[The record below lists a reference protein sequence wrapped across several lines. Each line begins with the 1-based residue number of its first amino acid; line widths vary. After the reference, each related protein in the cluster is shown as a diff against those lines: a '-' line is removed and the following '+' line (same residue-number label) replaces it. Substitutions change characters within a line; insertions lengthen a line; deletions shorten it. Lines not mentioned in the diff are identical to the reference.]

1 MPDDGEIRLSDWVQ
15 DPQLLR
21 LALTHSSF
29 ANEATHREAH
39 NERLEF
45 LGDAVL
51 QLVVT
56 EWLYRHNP
64 QWSEGQLSQS
74 RASVVCEAT
83 LTEAAQ
89 RLQLGSQLRLGRGEE
104 RSGGRSKSSL
114 LADAFE
120 AVIGAVFLEGG
131 FERARAF
138 VHRCLDFALNSVED
152 RETGRDHK
160 TALAE
165 WLRRHGEEAQY
176 EVVGS
181 YGPDHDKTF
190 EVEVSINGVPLLR
203 ALGRSKKEAEQQSAR
218 LALKRLMEAAGDEE
232 APLAPDSPS
241 S

>member
-1 MPDDGEIRLSDWVQ
+1 MASDADIQLSEWVR
-15 DPQLLR
+15 DSSLLR

-29 ANEATHREAH
+29 ANEATNRQEH

-74 RASVVCEAT
+74 RAAVVCEAT
-83 LTEAAQ
+83 LAEAAQ
-89 RLQLGSQLRLGRGEE
+89 RLNLGPKLRLGRGEE
-104 RSGGRSKSSL
+104 RSGGRTKSSL

-120 AVIGAVFLEGG
+120 AVIGAIFLDGG

-138 VHRCLDFALNSVED
+138 IHRNLDFALTSVEG

-165 WLRRHGEEAQY
+165 WLRRRGEEAQY
-176 EVVGS
+176 EVVAS

-190 EVEVSINGVPLLR
+190 EVEVSINGVPYIR
-203 ALGRSKKEAEQQSAR
+203 ASGRSKKEAEQQSAR
-218 LALKRLMEAAGDEE
+218 LALRRLMEESE
-232 APLAPDSPS
+232 AVPPAPGAEKPV
-241 S
+241 